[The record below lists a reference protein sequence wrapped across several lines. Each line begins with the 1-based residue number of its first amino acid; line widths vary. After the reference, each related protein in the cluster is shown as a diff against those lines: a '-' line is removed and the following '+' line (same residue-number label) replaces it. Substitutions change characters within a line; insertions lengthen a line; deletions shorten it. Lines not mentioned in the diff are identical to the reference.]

1 MSADTALLEALLH
14 ALADAPDGVSLP
26 RLCKRLG
33 LRMSVL
39 LRMLAYL
46 GEDTIGGTQG
56 LGWVRTVDDG
66 ARTLALLTDRGRQAL
81 ERGDG

>member
-14 ALADAPDGVSLP
+14 TLADTPGGVSLP

-46 GEDTIGGTQG
+46 GEDMIGGTQG

-66 ARTLALLTDRGRQAL
+66 ARTLAHLTDAGRQAL

>member
-46 GEDTIGGTQG
+46 GEDTIGGAQG

-66 ARTLALLTDRGRQAL
+66 ARTLAMLTDAGRQAL
-81 ERGDG
+81 ERGDR

>member
-14 ALADAPDGVSLP
+14 ELAAAPGGVSLP

-39 LRMLAYL
+39 MRMLAYL
-46 GEDTIGGTQG
+46 GEDAIGGTQG

-66 ARTLALLTDRGRQAL
+66 PRTLATLTDAGRQAL
-81 ERGDG
+81 DRSDG